1 MGIEGPPTGARAL
14 AVAITSGQAEDF
26 GERWAAWQAGV
37 AHERAIRR
45 NVAIALPTLI
55 VVAAI
60 VAYKLLGR

>member
-1 MGIEGPPTGARAL
+1 M